1 MQSVATIME
10 RVETCIGPLLWFPV
24 GDGAD
29 YAALV
34 YCEGCGDIFM
44 WMEKVDHKHE
54 HLPVLVG

>member
-1 MQSVATIME
+1 ME